1 MSYVCEF
8 AIIGTTIWN
17 IFQCTNSK
25 YDSCQDN
32 YLWKYGISFYR
43 HFLASRFHVQ
53 SSFYFERALSLV
65 PYFNQK
71 MVICCVICLN
81 ICPGIYSLQ
90 VTWHQHTLVE
100 LGQFWTSN
108 LMRLFFL
115 SLIELAQDSNSK
127 LNLRDDSWFYF
138 YKNKLSKLIPTC
150 LNMYKLVVARC

>member
-1 MSYVCEF
+1 MSYVGEF
-8 AIIGTTIWN
+8 ASIGTTIWN
-17 IFQCTNSK
+17 ILQSTNSK
-25 YDSCQDN
+25 NDSCQDN
-32 YLWKYGISFYR
+32 YLLKYGISFYR

-108 LMRLFFL
+108 LMRHFFSLFDWTVPRFKFKIKL
-115 SLIELAQDSNSK
+115 TWWNANDSIFIKIS
-127 LNLRDDSWFYF
+127 
-138 YKNKLSKLIPTC
+138 C
-150 LNMYKLVVARC
+150 LNSFQLV